1 MRIVVTGVSGLI
13 GSAFATELGI
23 QGHEVIGVSR
33 SPSAGSVGWEEVTA
47 TLMNDVDAVVNLAG
61 ETISGRWTDAKK
73 RLITKSRLDATETVT
88 EAIRQSE
95 HPPTVL
101 IQASASGYYGSR
113 GDEALVESSSSGSD
127 FLAELCRKWETAE
140 APVTAVNTRLVLA
153 RFSVVLASEGGA
165 LKRLKTV
172 TRLGISGPLG
182 TGRQWWSW
190 ISLHDA
196 VRAILHLLEND
207 ISGPVNVAS
216 AQPQRQRAF
225 TKTLGTVLRRPA
237 LLPAPRIAIK
247 AALGEMGESLL
258 LHSARLQPSVLSA
271 EGFEFRDGDLEHALR
286 RILGI

>member
-1 MRIVVTGVSGLI
+1 MKVLVTGVSGLI
-13 GSAFATELGI
+13 GSALASELTV
-23 QGHEVIGVSR
+23 QGHEVVGVSR
-33 SPSAGSVGWEEVTA
+33 VPATPAIGWKDVTPS
-47 TLMNDVDAVVNLAG
+47 LMNKVDAVVNLAG
-61 ETISGRWTDAKK
+61 ETISGRWTDTKK

-88 EAIRQSE
+88 EAISQAE

-127 FLAELCRKWETAE
+127 FLAELCRKWETAA

-216 AQPQRQRAF
+216 EQPQRQRAF
-225 TKTLGTVLRRPA
+225 TKTLGTVLRRPV